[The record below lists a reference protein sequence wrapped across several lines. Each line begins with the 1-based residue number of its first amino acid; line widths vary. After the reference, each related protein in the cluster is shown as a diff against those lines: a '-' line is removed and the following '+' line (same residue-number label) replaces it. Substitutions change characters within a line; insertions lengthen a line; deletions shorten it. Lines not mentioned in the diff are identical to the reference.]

1 MGVLLLCVNVLLVIK
16 YCFFLFYK
24 DTSYSKSELIEI
36 KNECNPASDF
46 PKMGEFVYFSPPRH
60 GKAKKGSWITLS
72 EWSYDENKK
81 LLFPVCVKTEYVD
94 GEKIKEDTWYSL
106 KDGEFV
112 EDNKNE

>member
-1 MGVLLLCVNVLLVIK
+1 MNK
-16 YCFFLFYK
+16 YKQCK
-24 DTSYSKSELIEI
+24 RGRDKKTV
-36 KNECNPASDF
+36 PAPDF
-46 PKMGEFVYFSPPRH
+46 PKIGNFVYFSPPRH

-81 LLFPVCVKTEYVD
+81 ILIPVCVKTEYVD
-94 GEKIKEDTWYSL
+94 GEKIKEDSWYTL